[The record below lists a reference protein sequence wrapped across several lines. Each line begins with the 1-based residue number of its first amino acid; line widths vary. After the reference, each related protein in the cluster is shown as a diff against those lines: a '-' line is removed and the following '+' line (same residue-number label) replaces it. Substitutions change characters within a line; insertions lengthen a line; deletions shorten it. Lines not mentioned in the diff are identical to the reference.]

1 MTWWLDLTFDIW
13 FASSYVGDFRKRRET
28 SDALLEDEEQSE
40 QQAAAAPIRSNGNVN
55 WLASSKKEFRKEE
68 RTKERKQAK
77 GKTGGSHLDSQRLIG
92 GQEAIPHSWP
102 WQVFVKIEGKS
113 GGYDCGGSIIGTSV
127 LETRVNIPWLVNYFH
142 TNY

>member
-1 MTWWLDLTFDIW
+1 M
-13 FASSYVGDFRKRRET
+13 GDFRKRRET
-28 SDALLEDEEQSE
+28 SDALLETE
-40 QQAAAAPIRSNGNVN
+40 QQSQQQATAPAVRSNGNLS
-55 WLASSKKEFRKEE
+55 WLTSSKKDFRKDE

-127 LETRVNIPWLVNYFH
+127 LEIHTRVNIPWLVKLAFAYFDP
-142 TNY
+142 